1 MNVALRT
8 LPLILMVVCSQSAAE
23 ERALRRSD
31 VVFFI
36 DDPKQYE
43 SYGCTVVG
51 WGAQADADHI
61 RAARDAGVRL
71 LATSVPFRTAFSE
84 VIDFSDEFL
93 DAACRNF
100 SGEPFPVPWL
110 WDHKHK
116 GQPMWWG
123 CTNSPLFR
131 AWLDQYLEKLMAAGP
146 DGLHIDDYTGT
157 AGAATWLSGGFCR
170 HCMKAF
176 REYLKKKASPD
187 FLREQGITDLDT
199 FDYRQFLLDRG
210 VKAEEYNAKR
220 ASLPLADEFF
230 DFQMKAVTEFVHR
243 FHERASKLRG
253 RRVTLSVNSGLESP
267 QALMIAPCVDFFCCE
282 VGHEAAKGGWPQ
294 HPVYIYKLADALDRP
309 VAAMASGQDHAFVAE
324 HKCSELVRTWIVTAY
339 SHGHAFTPPTNLWC
353 YTEKKG
359 THWYKGLP
367 EDYAWLYR
375 FVRSNAHLFDGYEAA
390 GHVAVVYDNAAQR
403 KGKGDIEPVC
413 AALDKANVPF
423 AMVVAG
429 DNWLDYRITA
439 EKLAPYQTLIV
450 AEKPEFMDT
459 AQRTL
464 LESSQRMAVFSEGLI
479 AGLPRVSIENDI
491 DVSVA
496 IRVKPSDP
504 KAPVVCHVHSRR
516 YDAAQDR
523 VIPAENVILSIPR
536 SVLPKRDY
544 NKAVIHTPGEKQEE
558 IPIECHDNDVRLR
571 LSWVG
576 LWHVIAI

>member
-1 MNVALRT
+1 MNVALKA
-8 LPLILMVVCSQSAAE
+8 LSLILIVVCSQSAAE

-51 WGAQADADHI
+51 WGAHADADHI
-61 RAARDAGVRL
+61 RAAHDAGVRL
-71 LATSVPFRTAFSE
+71 LATSVPFRTAFSQ
-84 VIDFSDEFL
+84 VIDFSDQFL

-100 SGEPFPVPWL
+100 EGEPFVVPWL

-131 AWLDQYLEKLMAAGP
+131 AWLDQYLAKLMAAEP

-157 AGAATWLSGGFCR
+157 AGAVTWLSGGFCR

-176 REYLKKKASPD
+176 REYLRAKVSQER
-187 FLREQGITDLDT
+187 LHEQGVIDLDT

-210 VKAEEYNAKR
+210 IKTEEYKAKR
-220 ASLPLADEFF
+220 ASLPLANEFL
-230 DFQMKAVTEFVHR
+230 DFQMTAVTEFVR
-243 FHERASKLRG
+243 QFHEQASKLRA

-267 QALMIAPCVDFFCCE
+267 QSLMIAPYVDFFCCE

-294 HPVYIYKLADALDRP
+294 HPIYIYKLADALYRP

-324 HKCSELVRTWIVTAY
+324 HQCSELVRTWIVTAY
-339 SHGHAFTPPTNLWC
+339 SHGHAFTPPTSLWC
-353 YTEKKG
+353 YTEEKG
-359 THWYKGLP
+359 THWYKGAT

-390 GHVAVVYDNAAQR
+390 APVAVVYDNAAR
-403 KGKGDIEPVC
+403 RAGKGVIEPIC
-413 AALDKANVPF
+413 DALEKANVPF
-423 AMVVAG
+423 ALVVGG
-429 DNWLDYRITA
+429 DAWLDYRITA
-439 EKLAPYQTLIV
+439 EKLAPYQTVIV

-464 LESSQRMAVFSEGLI
+464 LDNSQRMAVFGEGLI
-479 AGLPRVSIENDI
+479 AQLPRVSVENDMDI
-491 DVSVA
+491 SAA
-496 IRVKPSDP
+496 IRIKPSDP

-516 YDAAQDR
+516 YDAALNR
-523 VIPAENVILSIPR
+523 VIPADDVVLNIPR
-536 SVLPKRDY
+536 SVLPQRDY
-544 NKAVIHTPGEKQEE
+544 DKAVIHTPGGKQEE
-558 IPIECHDNDVRLR
+558 IPIECYDNDVRIR
-571 LSWVG
+571 LPRVG
-576 LWHVIAI
+576 LWHVIVM